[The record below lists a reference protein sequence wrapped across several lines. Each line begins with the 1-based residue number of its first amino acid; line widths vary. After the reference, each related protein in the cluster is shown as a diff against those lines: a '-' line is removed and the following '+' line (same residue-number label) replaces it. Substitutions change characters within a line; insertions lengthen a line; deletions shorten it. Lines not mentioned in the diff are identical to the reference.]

1 MCSWDMGGE
10 SQLHTLLHD
19 SVSLVYLVPWVQ
31 SILLTTQQLMEV
43 LGQGL
48 PHL

>member
-10 SQLHTLLHD
+10 SQLLHD

-48 PHL
+48 PRL